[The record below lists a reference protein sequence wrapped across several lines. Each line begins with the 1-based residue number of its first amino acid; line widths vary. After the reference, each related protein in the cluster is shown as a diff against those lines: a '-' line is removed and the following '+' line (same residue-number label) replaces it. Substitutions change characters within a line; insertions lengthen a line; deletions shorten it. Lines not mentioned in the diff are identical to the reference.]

1 MKRLRYDQRAI
12 SDLDG
17 IYDYIAEHDIA
28 AAARVVARIKA
39 LSEQLPERPLL
50 GRKTDMPDIR
60 IRSVVRFPYVIFYTI
75 TTDEIAIL
83 HVRHTA
89 RQVLM
94 PDDIG

>member
-1 MKRLRYDQRAI
+1 MRRLRYDQRAV

-17 IYDYIAEHDIA
+17 IYDYIAVHDIA

-60 IRSVVRFPYVIFYTI
+60 IRSVALGLWFAF
-75 TTDEIAIL
+75 
-83 HVRHTA
+83 HTSSFT
-89 RQVLM
+89 QQ
-94 PDDIG
+94 